1 MSDHTPMS
9 DPKPMSSQTPDEFT
23 QIGSDDEVDAA
34 LKPRKTLNLPLATA
48 ILAGVVVLA
57 IGLAGGAG
65 LHAAF
70 ASDKTPTQNQASGA
84 GRGFG
89 NGGFRGQNGGGTGQG
104 SGQGQRQFPG
114 GGGTVGTVV
123 SASGSELVVKTQ
135 SGDVTVKLTGSTTY
149 DITKQGTSAD
159 LKAGEQVVVTGQNS
173 NGTITANTVR
183 QGNAG
188 FGGFR
193 NGPSATPS
201 SR

>member
-1 MSDHTPMS
+1 MSN
-9 DPKPMSSQTPDEFT
+9 QTPDEFA
-23 QIGSDDEVDAA
+23 QIGSDEEVDAA
-34 LKPRKTLNLPLATA
+34 LQPKKTLNLPLATA
-48 ILAGVVVLA
+48 ILAGIVVLA

-70 ASDKTPTQNQASGA
+70 ASNSTTNQPQA

-89 NGGFRGQNGGGTGQG
+89 GYGGFRGQNGPGTQGGGGQG
-104 SGQGQRQFPG
+104 GGF

-123 SASGSELVVKTQ
+123 SANSSELVVKTQ
-135 SGDVTVKLTGSTTY
+135 TGNVTVKLTGTTTY
-149 DITKQGTSAD
+149 DITSKGTAAD
-159 LKAGEQVVVTGQNS
+159 LKPGEQVVVTGQNA

-183 QGNAG
+183 QGS

-193 NGPSATPS
+193 GNPGATPS